1 MVFENERDYVGV
13 HNHRSGGIDRRWIHL
28 QLDRAG
34 VRLTKLADQ
43 GHELFR
49 TFRVVFGVFF
59 QIIDAD
65 GRQEHKAPRQPC
77 PARCRFGALS
87 FLRHLVYQFTA
98 GLPGERRPAHY

>member
-13 HNHRSGGIDRRWIHL
+13 HNHRSGGIDGRWIHL

-34 VRLTKLADQ
+34 VRLTKLPHQ

-59 QIIDAD
+59 QIIHAE
-65 GRQEHKAPRQPC
+65 GGKRTKPLGSL
-77 PARCRFGALS
+77 AR
-87 FLRHLVYQFTA
+87 LVAVSVLFA
-98 GLPGERRPAHY
+98 SCGVSSIRPQDTQRCSRSITR